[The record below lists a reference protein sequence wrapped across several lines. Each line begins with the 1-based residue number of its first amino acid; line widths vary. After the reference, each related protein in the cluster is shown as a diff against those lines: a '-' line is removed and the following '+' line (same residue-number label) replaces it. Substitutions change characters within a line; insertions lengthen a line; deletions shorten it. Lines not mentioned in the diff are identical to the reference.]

1 MCFKLDMLFVFCLL
15 FEIRCLV
22 LWWWRM
28 WLKWSLVD
36 VEGVCLVW
44 WVGELQ
50 RGLAAVIRSG
60 SAGGIELRLFV
71 CDVGRIEVLCVSD

>member
-1 MCFKLDMLFVFCLL
+1 ML

-36 VEGVCLVW
+36 VEGVSLVW
-44 WVGELQ
+44 WMRELR
-50 RGLAAVIRSG
+50 RGPTGVIRG
-60 SAGGIELRLFV
+60 GNAGRIKLRLFV
-71 CDVGRIEVLCVSD
+71 